1 MASQDKNDLGTPLA
15 IGGHHLL
22 PVTNEQAK
30 QHLLPETL
38 PMMRSLF
45 TAFLLCTLL
54 GQAHA
59 AAEPR
64 FSSKY
69 TDLSKDCKWAFKESE
84 LREGQDNSLS
94 CRADQAYYLGFD
106 FAANTTG
113 VWVSN
118 TKADFHLG
126 TFVIH
131 SPQKGM
137 IEWRMANNKPFAI
150 IIRAAGQNMDG
161 NPGPERLFVRG
172 LIGYEFIEAAIP
184 TKGNNRAN
192 EEARNFADGAYLKWQ
207 KQ

>member
-1 MASQDKNDLGTPLA
+1 MIRHILA
-15 IGGHHLL
+15 
-22 PVTNEQAK
+22 T
-30 QHLLPETL
+30 
-38 PMMRSLF
+38 
-45 TAFLLCTLL
+45 FLLFILL

-59 AAEPR
+59 ASETR

-69 TDLSKDCKWAFKESE
+69 TDLSKDCKWAFKEKE

-94 CRADQAYYLGFD
+94 CRADGAYYLGFD
-106 FAANTTG
+106 FAANATG

-126 TFVIH
+126 TFVIP
-131 SPQKGM
+131 SAAKGM

-172 LIGYEFIEAAIP
+172 LIGYEFIETAIP
-184 TKGNNRAN
+184 TKGNVQAN

-207 KQ
+207 ATSPKPLTEKASAGAR